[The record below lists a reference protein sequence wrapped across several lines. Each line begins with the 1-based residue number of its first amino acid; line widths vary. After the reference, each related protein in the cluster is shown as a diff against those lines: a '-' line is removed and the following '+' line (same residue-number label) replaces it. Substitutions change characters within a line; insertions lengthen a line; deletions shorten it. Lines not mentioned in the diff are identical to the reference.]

1 MNRRRGWYGV
11 VALLAGLHLTGCA
24 KVPNTEPVTEVGPAK
39 VEHLEGAD
47 PARVTLTPEAMKRL
61 DIQTGA
67 IGELTIE
74 GKVRQVIPYAAV
86 LYDTDGDTWTY
97 ATSAAGVFVR
107 SHVTI
112 DRIVGNQAVLS
123 AGPAVGTRVVIVGA
137 AELYGSETEFEEE

>member
-1 MNRRRGWYGV
+1 MNRRRGWWGV
-11 VALLAGLHLTGCA
+11 VALLAGLQMTGCA

-61 DIQTGA
+61 DIRTGA
-67 IGELTIE
+67 VGEVEID
-74 GKVRQVIPYAAV
+74 GKMRRVIPYAAI
-86 LYDTDGDTWTY
+86 LYDTGGDTWTY
-97 ATSAAGVFVR
+97 ATSATGVFVR
-107 SHVTI
+107 RHVAI

-123 AGPAVGTRVVIVGA
+123 DGPPVGTKVVIVGA